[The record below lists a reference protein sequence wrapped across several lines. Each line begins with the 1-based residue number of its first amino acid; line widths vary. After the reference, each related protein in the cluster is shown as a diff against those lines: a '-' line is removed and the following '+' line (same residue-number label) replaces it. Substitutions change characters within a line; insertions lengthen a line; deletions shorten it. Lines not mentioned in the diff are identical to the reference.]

1 MMKFKKYTQKGA
13 TLVEYG
19 MVLAIISATSVT
31 VISTIGEKV
40 NAAFSNVNTLL
51 SVQAPAGDSGT
62 GNTGASSSGSNST
75 NGNASGTGHGYAY
88 GLGNGNG
95 HAYAYGHSN

>member
-1 MMKFKKYTQKGA
+1 MRLKNSMQKGA

-31 VISTIGEKV
+31 VVSTIGEKV
-40 NAAFSNVNTLL
+40 NAAFSNVNSLL
-51 SVQAPAGDSGT
+51 SIQAPAGDSGT
-62 GNTGASSSGSNST
+62 GDTGTSSSGSNSN
-75 NGNASGTGHGYAY
+75 NGNASGTGHGHAY